1 MLVLQDITFIL
12 VVPLRKRLM
21 HLIKGGWIT
30 FEGTPN
36 MSTNSTQSCFKQWIR
51 NALETECPRNL
62 KGPMIKSGCKE
73 GSMKIGVCGFLST
86 PF

>member
-1 MLVLQDITFIL
+1 VLQDITFIL

-36 MSTNSTQSCFKQWIR
+36 MSTNSLPNHASS
-51 NALETECPRNL
+51 
-62 KGPMIKSGCKE
+62 SGSE
-73 GSMKIGVCGFLST
+73 MH
-86 PF
+86 